1 MKWKSHSYYHNYM
14 NILCH
19 GKVND
24 LSHIPL
30 SSKKTNCRVETV
42 CLKKIIGIKKI
53 GGGGGRFWCKTFNF
67 DFFGYVNQLST
78 KKSVS
83 YFLREL
89 LKMYKKVFK
98 ESQTSQAFLSG
109 THG

>member
-1 MKWKSHSYYHNYM
+1 M

-53 GGGGGRFWCKTFNF
+53 GGGGG
-67 DFFGYVNQLST
+67 DFGVKHLILI
-78 KKSVS
+78 
-83 YFLREL
+83 FLGML
-89 LKMYKKVFK
+89 I
-98 ESQTSQAFLSG
+98 S
-109 THG
+109 